1 MSHLTNKIFGESPT
15 VIGEYSSKGLA
26 DLPDTPATPGDGQGL
41 VYNSSTQSW
50 DATDISGGGGSV
62 NVAVFGQRELNDYA
76 NSGFSLTAGSTLS
89 FYDSNPINNISSDVT
104 FNYVAGTNWLQSITL
119 EAGNYEIFAQTG
131 CLFSSQGHL
140 AYSLKL
146 GTERRTST
154 AVVGA
159 VASRPSA
166 PTFVIGTLF
175 LTSQTTVSFTI
186 DNVANAASSQ
196 GDFISRNAT
205 LSIRKLT

>member
-1 MSHLTNKIFGESPT
+1 MSHLTNKIFGEFPS

-50 DATDISGGGGSV
+50 DATDVSGGGGSV

-76 NSGFSLTAGSTLS
+76 NCGFSLTSGSTLS

-104 FNYVAGTNWLQSITL
+104 FNYVTGTNWLQSITL
-119 EAGNYEIFAQTG
+119 QAGNYEIFAQTA
-131 CLFSSQGHL
+131 CLFSAQGYIT
-140 AYSLKL
+140 YSLKQ
-146 GTERRTST
+146 GAARRSST

-166 PTFVIGTLF
+166 PTFVMGTLF
-175 LTSQTTVSFTI
+175 LASQTTVSFTI
-186 DNVANAASSQ
+186 DQASNVAATQ
-196 GDFISRNAT
+196 GYFISRNAT